1 MNIRSKLPNTGTTIF
16 TIMSQMAKDQG
27 AINLSQG
34 FPGFDADSVLLDL
47 VAKYIKLGH
56 NQYAP
61 MSGIESLRKNL
72 AIKTEKCYGFLP
84 DYQEEVTIVSGAT
97 EALFAAISTVIRPG
111 DEALILEPAYDS
123 YEPAIILNGG
133 IPIHISL
140 NEADFSVNWD
150 RIKSAVS
157 FKTKLI
163 VVNSPHNP
171 TGYVWT
177 AEDLK
182 ILADLIR
189 DRNIFVVS
197 DEVYEHITFD
207 GRAHLSLLGNE
218 ELRKKTFVCGSF
230 GKTFH
235 VTGWK
240 VGYCIAPKELTKE
253 FRKIHQFLTFS
264 TVTPIQFALA
274 EYLENPD
281 HYQSI
286 QEFYEK
292 KRNLFLEGLKQTKL
306 KFSTTQGSFFQ
317 MASYGHLSKI
327 SDQKLAELMCKKLK
341 VACIPVSSFYHNGTD
356 NQFIRFCFA
365 KEERELEEAMN
376 RLLRLEE
383 IL

>member
-1 MNIRSKLPNTGTTIF
+1 MIIHSKLPNTGTTIF
-16 TIMSQMAKDQG
+16 TVMSKMAKDHD

-34 FPGFDADSVLLDL
+34 FPGFEADPVLLDL
-47 VAKYIKLGH
+47 VAKYLRLGY

-72 AIKTEKCYGFLP
+72 ALKTEDCYGFLP
-84 DYQEEVTIVSGAT
+84 DYEEEVTIVSGAT
-97 EALFAAISTVIRPG
+97 EGLFAAISAVIHPG

-123 YEPAIILNGG
+123 YEPAILLNGG
-133 IPIHISL
+133 IPIHIPL
-140 NEADFSVNWD
+140 NEHDFSVNWD
-150 RIKSAVS
+150 QVKSAVS

-163 VVNSPHNP
+163 VINSPHNP
-171 TGYVWT
+171 TGYVWS
-177 AEDLK
+177 AEDLRQ
-182 ILADLIR
+182 LAELIR

-207 GRAHLSLLGNE
+207 GRPHLSLLGNE
-218 ELRKKTFVCGSF
+218 ELRKKSFVCGSF

-240 VGYCIAPKELTKE
+240 IGYCIAPKELTVE

-264 TVTPIQFALA
+264 TVTPIQYALS

-281 HYQSI
+281 HYRLIPQ
-286 QEFYEK
+286 FYEK
-292 KRNLFLEGLKQTKL
+292 KRNLFLDGLRQTKL
-306 KFSTTQGSFFQ
+306 KFSATHGSFFQ
-317 MASYGHLSKI
+317 TVSYAHLSKI
-327 SDQKLAELMCKKLK
+327 SDKILAERMCKELK

-356 NQFIRFCFA
+356 NQLIRFCFA
-365 KEERELEEAMN
+365 KKEPELEEAMN